1 MPDQRYRDEMFKT
14 LKHASQS
21 SLSTSASHSTSR
33 QSFFERYIIGKT
45 LGEGSNAVV
54 KQLAPAHGVN
64 TPPFA
69 LKIFKEKEH
78 WPTAKTEGR
87 ILADLS
93 HKNIIRLERVCKKN
107 EKFYL
112 VLEFFD
118 GPNLA
123 EVLRKRKGVGLDEKI
138 VCLILRQLVDGLAH
152 CHERGISHLDVKPE
166 NLLVDSAWNVRL
178 IDFAFSIK
186 ISETSKVK
194 RYCGTPS
201 YMAPEILKRES
212 YYPNKADVWSLGVV
226 GYRLMTGK
234 PPFKGRNSLDRK
246 ESSRDTGEH

>member
-1 MPDQRYRDEMFKT
+1 MFKSI
-14 LKHASQS
+14 KYASQS
-21 SLSTSASHSTSR
+21 SLSTAPSHSSSR
-33 QSFFERYIIGKT
+33 LSFFERYLIGKT

-54 KQLAPAHGVN
+54 KQLSPVPGLN
-64 TPPFA
+64 TPPLA

-123 EVLRKRKGVGLDEKI
+123 DVLRKRKGVGLEEKT
-138 VCLILRQLVDGLAH
+138 VALILSQLVEGLAH

-166 NLLVDSAWNVRL
+166 NILVDSAWNLRL

-186 ISETSKVK
+186 TPDSAKVK
-194 RYCGTPS
+194 RYCGTPA

-212 YYPNKADVWSLGVV
+212 FYPTKADVWSLGVV
-226 GYRLMTGK
+226 AYRLMTGK
-234 PPFKGRNSLDRK
+234 PPFKGTSL
-246 ESSRDTGEH
+246 SSQEKSPKRFSNASTKQE